1 MTSAA
6 KKVLAGPAMN
16 PTGAHP
22 RLRRRLDETSP
33 SPCTE
38 QGSLVEGGL
47 IPGTDSGGKQ
57 RQESDL
63 ASPSLSTELQPLVG
77 RRVLVT
83 GHTGFKGGWLCLW
96 LRRLGA
102 EVVGISLP
110 PRSQASFFQAISLG
124 DLIDHR
130 VADIR
135 VMSSLT
141 QALAGFDPELI
152 VHMAAQA
159 LVLESYASP
168 IETFETNI
176 VGTAVVL
183 EAARAMPSLQAAIL
197 VTSDKCYENKE
208 LARGYHEED
217 PLGGADPYSSSKACA
232 EIVVN
237 AYRRS
242 FFSNPAGPH
251 LATARAGNVFG
262 GGDWADNRLV
272 PDLVTSALRGDVA
285 VIRNPRSVR
294 PWQHVLDALSGYL
307 LLASRLLAEGRP
319 MAGAWNFGPDQGGVM
334 TAEGLARGV
343 QQAWGRDK
351 LTLEVAAHGDGAR
364 ETGILMLD
372 STKAR
377 SLLGWRPRLPLDDA
391 IKMTVDWYRA
401 YSDGDQDLRKLS
413 EKQIDRYL
421 DTEVC

>member
-1 MTSAA
+1 
-6 KKVLAGPAMN
+6 
-16 PTGAHP
+16 
-22 RLRRRLDETSP
+22 
-33 SPCTE
+33 
-38 QGSLVEGGL
+38 
-47 IPGTDSGGKQ
+47 
-57 RQESDL
+57 L
-63 ASPSLSTELQPLVG
+63 ASPSLSTKLQPLVG

-110 PRSQASFFQAISLG
+110 PKTPASFFQAVSLG
-124 DLIDHR
+124 DLVDHR

-135 VMSSLT
+135 AMRSFT
-141 QALAGFDPELI
+141 QALAGFDAELI
-152 VHMAAQA
+152 VHLAAQS
-159 LVLESYASP
+159 LVLDSYVSP

-183 EAARAMPSLQAAIL
+183 EAARAMPSLRAAIL
-197 VTSDKCYENKE
+197 VTSDKCYENTE
-208 LARGYHEED
+208 IARGYHEGD

-242 FFSNPAGPH
+242 FFSEPAGPH

-262 GGDWADNRLV
+262 GGDWASNRLV
-272 PDLVTSALRGDVA
+272 PDLVTSAIRGEVA

-307 LLASRLLAEGRP
+307 LLASALLEKGRR
-319 MAGAWNFGPDQGGVM
+319 MAGPWNFGPDQNAM
-334 TAEGLARGV
+334 LTAETLARGV

-351 LTLEVAAHGDGAR
+351 LALEIAASANGGR
-364 ETGILMLD
+364 EAGILMLD

-377 SLLGWRPRLPLDDA
+377 SQLGWRPRLPLDEA
-391 IKMTVDWYRA
+391 IEMTVDWYRA
-401 YSDGDQDLRKLS
+401 YSDGDRDLRKLS
-413 EKQIDRYL
+413 EQQIDRYL
-421 DTEVC
+421 DR